1 MNEYYI
7 AWWNVENLFD
17 INNASERPEY
27 LQKKLD
33 KELEGWDETVLNKK
47 LTQLAKI
54 IKQMNNNQ
62 GPDILGVCE
71 IENRNVLV
79 KLVKHL
85 SELHRTYDIVH
96 ADTKD
101 GRGIDVAFIYDN
113 EKFRAKE
120 KFSHHV
126 LKRTATRDI
135 FQVTF
140 ETAPQAVQTASTQ
153 QSNELILIGNHWPSR
168 MGGEYKS
175 EPYRILA
182 AETLAYWHER
192 IVEIKGEGVNIIV
205 MGDFN
210 DEPYNRSIREYAL
223 SWRYKNKVVN
233 ARKPKFH
240 NLMWDVMGRK
250 ASFYFG
256 GQPNLLDQVW
266 VSKGFYMEL
275 SKFEIDDNVEIFMPP
290 EMISSGYPDP
300 VPFKR
305 PSHKEYTPEGYSDH
319 YPVWFIVKEN

>member
-7 AWWNVENLFD
+7 AWWNVENLFN

-27 LQKKLD
+27 LQNRLA
-33 KELEGWDETVLNKK
+33 KELEGWDEAVLTKK
-47 LTQLAKI
+47 LEQLAKI
-54 IKQMNNNQ
+54 IKQMNNGK
-62 GPDILGVCE
+62 GPYILGLCE

-79 KLVKHL
+79 KLVSHL
-85 SELHRTYDIVH
+85 NELHRTYDIVH
-96 ADTKD
+96 ADTRD
-101 GRGIDVAFIYDN
+101 SRGIDVAFIYDN

-126 LKRTATRDI
+126 LKRSATRDI
-135 FQVTF
+135 FQVTL
-140 ETAPQAVQTASTQ
+140 ETTPQGAIITQPAAGQPDSTQ

-192 IVEIKGEGVNIIV
+192 IVEIKGEDANIIV

-223 SWRYKNKVVN
+223 SWV
-233 ARKPKFH
+233 F
-240 NLMWDVMGRK
+240 
-250 ASFYFG
+250 
-256 GQPNLLDQVW
+256 
-266 VSKGFYMEL
+266 
-275 SKFEIDDNVEIFMPP
+275 
-290 EMISSGYPDP
+290 
-300 VPFKR
+300 
-305 PSHKEYTPEGYSDH
+305 
-319 YPVWFIVKEN
+319 